1 MQVECQRELASYW
14 NFTALARIECS
25 WAVLDVR
32 IWNGIRR
39 PTVHSLVPQTVSMRT
54 EELRVTPEFRLMRAG
69 RFLIAELL
77 IRHRALTTSSGES
90 ESLEYI
96 VNHQSCEGA
105 GHREREAYIT
115 GLGLEGYH
123 DAVCREIGLDP
134 RITATMGTAANMNY
148 AAICEQQDGDVRAT
162 AIVTAGVQGNA
173 ACAGDAAGWRETERG
188 WEKIPPPAGTINTM
202 LFVSHP
208 LSRGALARA
217 VITMTEA
224 KSAALTRL
232 AIRSRYSKD
241 AATGT
246 GTDQYAI
253 AAPLAGGKPL
263 TSTSPHVKLGEMI
276 GIAVRDAT
284 SEALRWQNGL
294 EPSYTRSLFHAL
306 GAHGLHESTF
316 FEDIAPLLPPADLEL
331 LRKNA
336 KSVFYEPH
344 AAAAAYA
351 IASILD
357 RVRYG
362 TLPPGT
368 AREALRQQAALLA
381 ANLSARPERWP
392 DLLARLTDA
401 DPERPAPL
409 VLQAIALGW
418 SSKWK

>member
-1 MQVECQRELASYW
+1 
-14 NFTALARIECS
+14 
-25 WAVLDVR
+25 VLL
-32 IWNGIRR
+32 
-39 PTVHSLVPQTVSMRT
+39 SLPIRT
-54 EELRVTPEFRLMRAG
+54 EELRATAEFRLLRAG

-77 IRHRALTTSSGES
+77 TPHRVLTTSCQQGGES
-90 ESLEYI
+90 ESLRYI

-115 GLGLEGYH
+115 GIGLEGYH
-123 DAVCREIGLDP
+123 DAVCREIGLDAP
-134 RITATMGTAANMNY
+134 LTASMGTAANMNY
-148 AAICEQQDGDVRAT
+148 AAIHEQQDGSLRVT
-162 AIVTAGVQGNA
+162 AVVTAGVQGNA
-173 ACAGDAAGWRETERG
+173 SCAGDAAGWRETESG
-188 WEKIPPPAGTINTM
+188 WDKIPPVGGTINTM
-202 LFVSHP
+202 LFISHP
-208 LSRGALARA
+208 LTRGALARA

-241 AATGT
+241 PATGT

-253 AAPLAGGKPL
+253 AAPLISDATGGKPL
-263 TSTSPHVKLGEMI
+263 TSTSPHVKLGELI
-276 GIAVRDAT
+276 GVAVRDAT

-306 GAHGLHESTF
+306 GAYGLNEATF
-316 FEDIAPLLPPADLEL
+316 FEDIAPLLSATDLEL
-331 LRKNA
+331 LQKNA
-336 KSVFYEPH
+336 KSVFYEPL

-362 TLPPGT
+362 TLPAAT

-381 ANLSARPERWP
+381 ANLAARPDRWP
-392 DLLARLTDA
+392 GFLTRLTDA
-401 DPERPAPL
+401 DPEQPARL

-418 SSKWK
+418 SSKWT